1 MAKVGAKPKYET
13 VEEMQKVI
21 DAYFERCQGKLLLD
35 PDGNPILDKWGQP
48 IVYDKE
54 MPTMAGLA
62 YELGFTSR
70 QSLLNYKK
78 KGEFLDTITRAKLY
92 IEARTA
98 TGLFHKDSYNGS
110 RWTLELNHG
119 CRVKEDDDDKPD
131 KGGGVIIIP
140 GVDG

>member
-1 MAKVGAKPKYET
+1 MAKVGAKPFYET
-13 VEEMQKVI
+13 PEEMQKVI
-21 DAYFERCQGKLLLD
+21 DAYFERCQGKLLTD

-62 YELGFTSR
+62 YELGFESR
-70 QSLLNYKK
+70 QTLLNYKK

-98 TGLFHKDSYNGS
+98 AGLFHKDSFNGS
-110 RWTLELNHG
+110 KWTLELNHG
-119 CRVKEDDDDKPD
+119 CKVKEEDGDD
-131 KGGGVIIIP
+131 KGGGVIFLP
-140 GVDG
+140 EVGK